1 MLLAAVVTVILF
13 SLPRDDDSASSSS
26 SSSSASSSAQS
37 YSSSSF
43 AAVFAEGDYDYAIV
57 RRYLILGF
65 VVISAFVGVLL
76 SLLDVALQP
85 RVAVVLK

>member
-13 SLPRDDDSASSSS
+13 SLPRDNDSASSSS
-26 SSSSASSSAQS
+26 SSSSSAQS

>member
-26 SSSSASSSAQS
+26 SSSSSAQS